1 MNVFKLKM
9 RISKVKICI
18 SSAKIKFIVGMKK
31 FWGRFIMFLW

>member
-9 RISKVKICI
+9 CISKVKICI

-31 FWGRFIMFLW
+31 FWGRFIMLLW